1 MQVLNLEAMVSVLAS
16 SAVIAFLLERLKSL
30 ATAQWESLGDGI
42 KKWAWL
48 PGLLIGGGLMW
59 ATGLNAL
66 PLFDT
71 ALPGTGRVLTCIAGA
86 LGPSVVFDLWD
97 RFVKMPTPGQ

>member
-1 MQVLNLEAMVSVLAS
+1 MQVVNLEAMVSVLAS

-30 ATAQWESLGDGI
+30 AAAQWEALSGSV

-86 LGPSVVFDLWD
+86 LGPSAVYDLWD
-97 RFVKMPTPGQ
+97 RLIKTKPPE